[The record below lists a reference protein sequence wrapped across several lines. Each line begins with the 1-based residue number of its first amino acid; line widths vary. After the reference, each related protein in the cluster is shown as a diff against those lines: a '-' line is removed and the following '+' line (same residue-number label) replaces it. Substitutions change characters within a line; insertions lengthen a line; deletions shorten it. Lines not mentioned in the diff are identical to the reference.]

1 MIDRIRNLIENPF
14 VPEPYRK
21 SFSIGRRNI
30 RMSRNV
36 SPKNK
41 GPNKERC
48 FDLSLPIVVKG
59 LDVAGKEFQ
68 EHTELQTISSQLATF
83 WIDSG
88 VIIGSKLNLSLEV
101 PRTLIL
107 ENQMRLILSGDVVFI
122 KEDGPKKHL
131 ISVRLDKNYKFQAHQ
146 MHARLK

>member
-1 MIDRIRNLIENPF
+1 
-14 VPEPYRK
+14 
-21 SFSIGRRNI
+21 
-30 RMSRNV
+30 MSRNI

-41 GPNKERC
+41 GPNQERC

-59 LDVAGKEFQ
+59 LDAAGKEFQ
-68 EHTELQTISSQLATF
+68 EHTELQAISSQLATF

-122 KEDGPKKHL
+122 QEDGQKHKKHL
-131 ISVRLDKNYKFQAHQ
+131 ISVRLDKNYRIQPHQ
-146 MHARLK
+146 MHSRLH